1 MSPRPITITSYN
13 MHKGMSALNRKVQV
27 DSMAEELRGIGSD
40 VLFLQE
46 VQGQHLTRS
55 SRLPDFPEKPH
66 YDILGDR
73 LSYNR
78 SYGKTPFTRSAT
90 TATPSSAA
98 CRWKPATT
106 STSASTNSNSA
117 AYSIAKSCPKA
128 GKPRSSASAPTST
141 CANPT
146 APNNTAPSSNTSC
159 IISTRKAR

>member
-46 VQGQHLTRS
+46 VQGQHLMRS
-55 SRLPDFPEKPH
+55 NRLPDFPKQPH

-78 SYGKTPFTRSAT
+78 SYGKNAVYPQRHHGNAILSRLPLETRHNLNISVNKLEQRGVLH
-90 TATPSSAA
+90 
-98 CRWKPATT
+98 C
-106 STSASTNSNSA
+106 
-117 AYSIAKSCPKA
+117 CPKV
-128 GKPRSSASAPTST
+128 GTPRSSASAPTST

-159 IISTRKAR
+159 ITSIRKAR

>member
-46 VQGQHLTRS
+46 VQGQHLMRS
-55 SRLPDFPEKPH
+55 NRLPDFPEQPH

-78 SYGKTPFTRSAT
+78 SYGKNAVY
-90 TATPSSAA
+90 
-98 CRWKPATT
+98 
-106 STSASTNSNSA
+106 
-117 AYSIAKSCPKA
+117 YSDRKSVV
-128 GKPRSSASAPTST
+128 
-141 CANPT
+141 
-146 APNNTAPSSNTSC
+146 
-159 IISTRKAR
+159 